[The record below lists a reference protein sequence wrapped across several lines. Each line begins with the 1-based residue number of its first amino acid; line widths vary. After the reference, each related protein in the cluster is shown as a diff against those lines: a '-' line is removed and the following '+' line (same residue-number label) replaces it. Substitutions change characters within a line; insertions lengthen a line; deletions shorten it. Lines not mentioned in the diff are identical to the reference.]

1 VIERSDIT
9 GHRNNHPI
17 NSPTPE
23 GWQITKAT
31 QATGMAENKVA
42 EKRGGGGI
50 ARKARRNWR
59 RGLVRPGPVAQ

>member
-9 GHRNNHPI
+9 GHQNNPI

-31 QATGMAENKVA
+31 QDTGMAV
-42 EKRGGGGI
+42 GGTEWKQ
-50 ARKARRNWR
+50 RKWR
-59 RGLVRPGPVAQ
+59 LSSPSLPKTNS